1 MRTADGKKKS
11 PGKAVLIRD
20 IYSVLDRHYGDLKWW
35 PGETPFEVIVGAI
48 LTQNTSW
55 DNVARAVANLKSAGM
70 LCPFRL
76 YSAQPGRIA
85 GLIRPSGYYNVKT
98 RRLRH
103 FLHFLHGEFGGD
115 IDAMFRLDTLELRR
129 RLLSVNGIGE
139 ETADSILL
147 YAGGKPVFVVDAYTN
162 RILQRHG
169 VIREGCSYADV
180 KAIFESCIPPEPAVY
195 NQYHAL
201 IVQTGKDFC
210 RKRPLCGECPLRL
223 LNHA

>member
-1 MRTADGKKKS
+1 MRAADRKKQS
-11 PGKAVLIRD
+11 PGQAVLINE
-20 IYSVLDRHYGDLKWW
+20 IYSILNRHYGDLEWW

-55 DNVARAVANLKSAGM
+55 DNVSRAVANLKSAGM

-85 GLIRPSGYYNVKT
+85 ELIRPSGYYNVKT

-147 YAGGKPVFVVDAYTN
+147 KLKPHLHAKGTDYSKEGILERKTVLSYGGDTVIVGDPKDHSSSGIIETIRGWRQNNNTGGDTN
-162 RILQRHG
+162 
-169 VIREGCSYADV
+169 
-180 KAIFESCIPPEPAVY
+180 P
-195 NQYHAL
+195 
-201 IVQTGKDFC
+201 
-210 RKRPLCGECPLRL
+210 
-223 LNHA
+223 